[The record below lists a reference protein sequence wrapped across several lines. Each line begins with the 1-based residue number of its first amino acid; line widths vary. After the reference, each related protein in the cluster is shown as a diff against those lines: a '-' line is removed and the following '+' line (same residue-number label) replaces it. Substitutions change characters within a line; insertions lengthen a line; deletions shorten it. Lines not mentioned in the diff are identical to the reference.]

1 MGYGLRVII
10 WILLL
15 LLVGCGRQSPQ
26 RPSQRKGERVQ
37 TDTAQLALMSL
48 NQQLAESAD
57 EQLYRWV
64 QTQTDSYAL
73 YEHGTWVTILDAGE
87 GDILPG
93 EECSVH
99 MRVCS
104 LTGKPFCD
112 VEQTAHVGKYELP
125 NAIDANITEWH
136 HGASLKLAAPWYAA
150 YGIQGTAQIP
160 PYENV
165 IIELDIR

>member
-1 MGYGLRVII
+1 MGYRLWVIGM
-10 WILLL
+10 LLC
-15 LLVGCGRQSPQ
+15 LLVGCGKGPQ
-26 RPSQRKGERVQ
+26 RPSQRKGESVQ

-48 NQQLAESAD
+48 NQQLAQSAD
-57 EQLYRWV
+57 EQIYRWV
-64 QTQTDSYAL
+64 QTQTEQYAL
-73 YEHGTWVTILDAGE
+73 YEHGTWGTVLRTGE
-87 GDILPG
+87 GNLQPG

-99 MRVCS
+99 MRVYS
-104 LTGKPFCD
+104 LTGKLYCD
-112 VEQTAHVGKYELP
+112 IEQTAHVGKYELP
-125 NAIDANITEWH
+125 NTIDANITEWT

>member
-1 MGYGLRVII
+1 MGYGIRVII

-26 RPSQRKGERVQ
+26 RPSQRKGEEAKV
-37 TDTAQLALMSL
+37 DTTQLALMDL
-48 NQQLAESAD
+48 NRQLAESAD

-64 QTQTDSYAL
+64 QTQTEPYAL
-73 YEHGTWVTILDAGE
+73 YEQGTWVTVLHAGE
-87 GDILPG
+87 GEIVPG

-99 MRVCS
+99 MRVYS
-104 LTGKPFCD
+104 LEGKVYYD
-112 VEQTAHVGKYELP
+112 TDQTAKPGKYEFP
-125 NAIDANITEWH
+125 TAIDANITEWH

-150 YGIQGTAQIP
+150 YGIKGTDHIP

-165 IIELDIR
+165 MIELDIR

>member
-10 WILLL
+10 GMLLCL
-15 LLVGCGRQSPQ
+15 LISCGRQNPQ
-26 RPSQRKGERVQ
+26 RPSQRKGESVQ
-37 TDTAQLALMSL
+37 TDTTQLTLLSM

-64 QTQTDSYAL
+64 QTQTETYAL
-73 YEHGTWVTILDAGE
+73 YEHGTWGTILRAGE

-99 MRVCS
+99 MRVYS
-104 LTGKPFCD
+104 LTGKPYYD
-112 VEQTAHVGKYELP
+112 VDQTAHVGKYELP

-136 HGASLKLAAPWYAA
+136 HGASLKIVAPWYAA
-150 YGIQGTAQIP
+150 YGIKGTAQIP
-160 PYENV
+160 PYENI